1 MSASLSKILTLS
13 VSDILKN
20 SIFEI
25 LTIPQISNINN
36 QRITSAKS
44 VSPDRVKKLIEY
56 TLGNVYAHLFGD
68 IAVPRLVGI
77 MNLIMGYTE
86 PKD

>member
-44 VSPDRVKKLIEY
+44 VSPDIVKKLIEY

-68 IAVPRLVGI
+68 IAVRRLFGI

>member
-44 VSPDRVKKLIEY
+44 VSPDIVKKLIEY
-56 TLGNVYAHLFGD
+56 TLGNVYAHLFRD
-68 IAVPRLVGI
+68 IAVPRLVGVI
-77 MNLIMGYTE
+77 NLIVGYTE
-86 PKD
+86 RKD

>member
-36 QRITSAKS
+36 QRTTSAKS
-44 VSPDRVKKLIEY
+44 VSPDIVKKLIEY

-68 IAVPRLVGI
+68 VAVPRLVGI

>member
-13 VSDILKN
+13 VLDILKN

-44 VSPDRVKKLIEY
+44 VSPDIVKKLIEY

>member
-1 MSASLSKILTLS
+1 MSASLSKILTPS

-44 VSPDRVKKLIEY
+44 VSPDIVKKLIEY

>member
-25 LTIPQISNINN
+25 LTILQISNINN
-36 QRITSAKS
+36 KRITSTKS
-44 VSPDRVKKLIEY
+44 VSPDIVKKLIEY

-77 MNLIMGYTE
+77 INLIVGYTE
-86 PKD
+86 RKD

>member
-13 VSDILKN
+13 VSDIL
-20 SIFEI
+20 
-25 LTIPQISNINN
+25 
-36 QRITSAKS
+36 
-44 VSPDRVKKLIEY
+44 KKLIEY